1 MHAEVRSR
9 PLWRSVAIPSEHGGW
24 GLTLEPVLLGLL
36 LAWSWAGLLLGV
48 AAFVAFLVRTPL
60 KIVAVDRRRGRWL
73 DRSRL
78 ALRVSAGELVALVG
92 LVVATGAL
100 AGWRWL
106 VPVGLAVPFVAVE
119 LWFDVRSR
127 SRRLAPELCGAV
139 GIAAVAAAIVV
150 AGGGGAA
157 LAAGAWMVV
166 AARSVGA
173 IPFVRVQ
180 IERLHHGSAP
190 VGVSDA
196 AQVAAVAVGAT
207 AVLVDRSLVGGLVA
221 LAVLAALHSWW
232 VRRPGV
238 PAKVLGIRQM
248 VLGLGLVLVTAV
260 GVWV

>member
-1 MHAEVRSR
+1 MHPEVKRR
-9 PLWRSVAIPSEHGGW
+9 PAWRSVVVPSEHGGW

-60 KIVAVDRRRGRWL
+60 KAAAVDRRRGRWI

-78 ALRVSAGELVALVG
+78 ASRVAVGELAVLAG
-92 LVVATGAL
+92 LVLAAGAL

-106 VPVGLAVPFVAVE
+106 VPVGLAVPFVVVE
-119 LWFDVRSR
+119 VWFDVRSR

-139 GIAAVAAAIVV
+139 GIAASAAAITV

-157 LAAGAWMVV
+157 LAAGAWLVV

-173 IPFVRVQ
+173 VPFVRVQ
-180 IERLHHGSAP
+180 IERIHHGSAEL
-190 VGVSDA
+190 VSSDV
-196 AQVAAVAVGAT
+196 AQLAAVALGGM
-207 AVLVDRSLVGGLVA
+207 AVLVDHSLVGGLVG
-221 LAVLAALHSWW
+221 LAVLGGLQVWW
-232 VRRPGV
+232 VRRPSV

-248 VLGLGLVLVTAV
+248 VLGLGLVAATAV
-260 GVWV
+260 GVRV